1 MNQPLNTTEPW
12 VCFSS
17 REDDYDGYYYL
28 LVGNKAG
35 LRAMGETLIAL
46 SNSENTSLSEEDIE
60 LKAAV
65 KKHHIAIDEV
75 VVVDASFQEFDE
87 VEKQLAAESKPK
99 NKGNYLPV
107 VLAVFAVILFL
118 IGAGSGFV
126 ILLQMIFGQE

>member
-28 LVGNKAG
+28 LVGNKTG

-65 KKHHIAIDEV
+65 KKHHIALDEI
-75 VVVDASFQEFDE
+75 VVVDASFTEFNE
-87 VEKQLAAESKPK
+87 VEKQMAVESKPK
-99 NKGNYLPV
+99 AGGNYLPV
-107 VLAVFAVILFL
+107 VLMVFAVILFL
-118 IGAGSGFV
+118 VGAGNGFV
-126 ILLQMIFGQE
+126 IILKMIFGQ